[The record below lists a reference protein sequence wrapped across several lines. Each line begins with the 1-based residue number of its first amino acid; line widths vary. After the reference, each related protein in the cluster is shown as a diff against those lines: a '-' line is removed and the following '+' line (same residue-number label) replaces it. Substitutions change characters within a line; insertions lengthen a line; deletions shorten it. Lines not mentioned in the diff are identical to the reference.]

1 MENLRSFMVIYV
13 FLLLNTNAREP
24 LARRSQL
31 SVNYSK
37 ILVVMN
43 VRRNGDASDYY

>member
-1 MENLRSFMVIYV
+1 MFFFIS
-13 FLLLNTNAREP
+13 NANVREP

-37 ILVVMN
+37 ILVVNKLTQM
-43 VRRNGDASDYY
+43 STK